1 MDGPVE
7 PLLDAWRVCERCN
20 RCGYNHPRNSARTG
34 ILLATVAYALIGLV
48 WALTLN
54 VGVGRRVA
62 DLLTDAAGIQLALLW
77 PLQMAQR
84 LGLLGMW
91 SGWRGRHRDGG
102 HLCDGHCHGWRP
114 WDDTYPMVSPN
125 RLRVS
130 ANVSGQMGA
139 CSGMV
144 LRVPGSIRSPMPF
157 PFTPSSK
164 AVAHATP
171 IRK

>member
-7 PLLDAWRVCERCN
+7 PLLDAWRVCERRN
-20 RCGYNHPRNSARTG
+20 RCGYNHPRNSARSG

-54 VGVGRRVA
+54 VGVWRRVA
-62 DLLTDAAGIQLALLW
+62 DLLTDAAGIQLPLLW

-91 SGWRGRHRDGG
+91 SGW
-102 HLCDGHCHGWRP
+102 HGWRP
-114 WDDTYPMVSPN
+114 WDDIYPMVSPN
-125 RLRVS
+125 RPRVS
-130 ANVSGQMGA
+130 ANVSGQMRA